1 MSEIADSIDE
11 LKTVYN
17 KEISF
22 LKERISHQKE
32 ALNFMADKC
41 LEARGATL
49 HMAPAEAGPYLRA
62 HNNAMIRC
70 HDIYLAESVA
80 HIQNILRN
88 KLGVPTKTS

>member
-22 LKERISHQKE
+22 LKERISHQTE
-32 ALNFMADKC
+32 TVNFMAEKC
-41 LEARGATL
+41 YEARGATL
-49 HMAPAEAGPYLRA
+49 SMSPEEAGHYLKA
-62 HNNAMIRC
+62 HNAAMIKC
-70 HDIYLAESVA
+70 YDSHLAYSVA
-80 HIQNILRN
+80 YIQNVLRK

>member
-1 MSEIADSIDE
+1 MSELAGSINE
-11 LKTVYN
+11 LKIVYN

-32 ALNFMADKC
+32 TLDFMTEKAI
-41 LEARGATL
+41 EARGATL

-70 HDIYLAESVA
+70 YDIYLAES
-80 HIQNILRN
+80 IKRTQNILLK
-88 KLGVPTKTS
+88 KLGPPTKTS